1 VTGEHL
7 RGYALWALG
16 CGWVSL
22 AIVLVT
28 IQYSTIHGMHGDTAH
43 AATGGCDPD
52 HATDQIKV
60 AQKFPSGAPQTC
72 TRFAKIL

>member
-1 VTGEHL
+1 MTGEHL
-7 RGYALWALG
+7 RLG
-16 CGWVSL
+16 PGMRWVSC

-28 IQYSTIHGMHGDTAH
+28 IQYSVHGMHGDTAH

-52 HATDQIKV
+52 RTRDQIKP

-72 TRFAKIL
+72 THFAKIL